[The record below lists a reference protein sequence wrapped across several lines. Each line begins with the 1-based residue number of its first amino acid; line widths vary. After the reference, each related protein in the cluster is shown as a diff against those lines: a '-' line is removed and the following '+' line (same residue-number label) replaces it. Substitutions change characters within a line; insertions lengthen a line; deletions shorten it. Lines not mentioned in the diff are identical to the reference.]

1 MAARDTLRASAK
13 LPSACCAR
21 GRMGDM
27 QALSQLTG
35 WLDVLDQWGRTKDGG
50 PPWFNV
56 LDHWQSLVAGL
67 VALLAAWMAVRWTEG
82 IERRKERREAAAIR
96 ASVAVEVQQFIDTLL
111 RVRGLIRT
119 GSSEPNFN
127 PLDLLRYT
135 QFHQPVVYPA
145 IADRIGML
153 GAPLAKDVVGF

>member
-1 MAARDTLRASAK
+1 
-13 LPSACCAR
+13 
-21 GRMGDM
+21 M
-27 QALSQLTG
+27 QTLSQLTG

-67 VALLAAWMAVRWTEG
+67 VALLAAWMTVRWTEG

-111 RVRGLIRT
+111 RVREMIRT
-119 GSSEPNFN
+119 VGEQN
-127 PLDLLRYT
+127 PAVLVPSPSR
-135 QFHQPVVYPA
+135 
-145 IADRIGML
+145 R
-153 GAPLAKDVVGF
+153 